1 MVNEIRIGKL
11 VSSVPFKKGFL
22 MSAMVLLPIALF
34 ASEPVTSEPV
44 IYTFEG
50 QKDPRLEATFSV
62 IYKGTSNSTECTQ
75 QNPST
80 ATRKPMLAGKNY
92 RITEEN
98 YRIEI
103 PVYQQETDGQCGY
116 QFRRIELV
124 LRRQYDKEL
133 YSAHILL
140 DTAQKVKPIYYGYKT
155 GIKSGGGHP
164 LMPGT
169 LFTDKKYFRIA
180 TESNYFCRT
189 NFFTRRSSV
198 EIYCFMQIRDGQ
210 GENQFIKPTEYNRV
224 THPEFGMNEMKNE
237 TFQINILADDEGS
250 KAYTG
255 KETLQDYFRTLP
267 QPPERS
273 ETKQK
278 PLSWGELKE
287 KVASWFSGWF

>member
-1 MVNEIRIGKL
+1 MANEIRIGKL
-11 VSSVPFKKGFL
+11 DSSVFFKKGFL

-34 ASEPVTSEPV
+34 ASEPV

-50 QKDPRLEATFSV
+50 KKDPRLEATFSV
-62 IYKGTSNSTECTQ
+62 IYKGTSNAKECTQ

-80 ATRKPMLAGKNY
+80 ATRKPMLAGKSY

-98 YRIEI
+98 YHIEI

-140 DTAQKVKPIYYGYKT
+140 DTEQEVSPIYYGYKT
-155 GIKSGGGHP
+155 GIKSGGHP

-169 LFTDKKYFRIA
+169 LFTDKQYFRIA

-189 NFFTRRSSV
+189 KFYTRLSGDGF
-198 EIYCFMQIRDGQ
+198 YCFMKIRDGQ
-210 GENQFIKPTEYNRV
+210 GKNQFIKPTENNRV
-224 THPEFGMNEMKNE
+224 THPDFGVNEMRSE
-237 TFQINILADDEGS
+237 IFQINIFADDEGS

-255 KETLQDYFRTLP
+255 KGTLQDYFRTLP
-267 QPPERS
+267 KPTEP
-273 ETKQK
+273 KQK
-278 PLSWGELKE
+278 PLSWEELKE
-287 KVASWFSGWF
+287 KVTIWFTGWFE

>member
-1 MVNEIRIGKL
+1 MFKNKPLNQSLL
-11 VSSVPFKKGFL
+11 VFVFCFVPF
-22 MSAMVLLPIALF
+22 SVIA
-34 ASEPVTSEPV
+34 SKSVTSNPV

-50 QKDPRLEATFSV
+50 KKDPRLQATFSV
-62 IYKGTSNSTECTQ
+62 IYKGTSNSKECTQ

-103 PVYQQETDGQCGY
+103 PVYQQESDGQCGF

-140 DTAQKVKPIYYGYKT
+140 DTEQKVKPIYYGYKT
-155 GIKSGGGHP
+155 GIAGGGGHP

-180 TESNYFCRT
+180 TETNYFCRT
-189 NFFTRRSSV
+189 DYFYYDNHSRFH
-198 EIYCFMQIRDGQ
+198 CFMLIRDGK
-210 GENQFIKPTEYNRV
+210 GDNQFIKPTKYNRA
-224 THPEFGMNEMKNE
+224 THSEFGVNEMKSE
-237 TFQINILADDEGS
+237 IFQINIFADDEGN
-250 KAYTG
+250 KAVKG
-255 KETLQDYFRTLP
+255 REVIEDHFRTLP
-267 QPPERS
+267 KHLEQTEP
-273 ETKQK
+273 KQK

-287 KVASWFSGWF
+287 KVVSWFSGWF